1 MWLGEAEGDHAVLF
15 HLQHH
20 VLTPHWCD
28 SALPRC
34 LARYA
39 WAPSMASRNS
49 CSPLE
54 SVATQGS
61 PSAHHATAWLCWAI
75 FPRAGAERGPVAR
88 RSGGR
93 EAGER
98 PASWRLAFIE
108 LSPIGRDARR
118 MLALRR
124 ALAERFR

>member
-1 MWLGEAEGDHAVLF
+1 MAEQIGVARHVVWLGEAEGDHAVLF

-54 SVATQGS
+54 SVAS
-61 PSAHHATAWLCWAI
+61 L
-75 FPRAGAERGPVAR
+75 ERG
-88 RSGGR
+88 
-93 EAGER
+93 
-98 PASWRLAFIE
+98 
-108 LSPIGRDARR
+108 
-118 MLALRR
+118 
-124 ALAERFR
+124 